1 MRVQEA
7 EVPNER
13 ERQNEMI
20 PKLLSLIEAGLTLCH
35 FAQRSKFRARECRLV
50 RRTDSTPQQVRHE
63 AQRRSWTFCEVARE
77 RGFTLIEIMVV
88 IVILGILAMY
98 VAPKLMGRPEEAK
111 QVRAKMDIAALE
123 TSLKLYKLD
132 SGIYPGTE
140 QGLQALVQRPES
152 GVIPKK
158 WRQGGYLEKG
168 KVPKDPWGNDYV
180 YLSPGLKGDFDIISY
195 GADGV
200 PGGENENKDINN
212 WDVD

>member
-1 MRVQEA
+1 MILKHKNNSGVASSKLEA
-7 EVPNER
+7 R
-13 ERQNEMI
+13 SAKQDK
-20 PKLLSLIEAGLTLCH
+20 KLFWGFSLPASSFQLP
-35 FAQRSKFRARECRLV
+35 AW
-50 RRTDSTPQQVRHE
+50 P
-63 AQRRSWTFCEVARE
+63 QRRGWPVNEISGKK
-77 RGFTLIEIMVV
+77 GFTLIEIMVV

-123 TSLKLYKLD
+123 TALKLYKLD

-140 QGLQALVQRPES
+140 QGLQALVQRPET

-168 KVPKDPWGNDYV
+168 KVPKDPWGNDYI
-180 YLSPGLKGDFDIISY
+180 YLSPGLKGDMDIISY

>member
-1 MRVQEA
+1 MILTHKSNSGAANSRREA
-7 EVPNER
+7 R
-13 ERQNEMI
+13 
-20 PKLLSLIEAGLTLCH
+20 
-35 FAQRSKFRARECRLV
+35 RSKQDKTAGGRLHLPASSFQLPAWMP
-50 RRTDSTPQQVRHE
+50 RNGRPFNEIAGTK
-63 AQRRSWTFCEVARE
+63 
-77 RGFTLIEIMVV
+77 GFTLIEIMVV

-111 QVRAKMDIAALE
+111 QVRAKMDIASLE
-123 TSLKLYKLD
+123 TALKLYKLD

-168 KVPKDPWGNDYV
+168 KVPKDPWGNDYI
-180 YLSPGLKGDFDIISY
+180 YLSPGLKGEFDIISY

>member
-1 MRVQEA
+1 MILKHKNNSGVAISKREA
-7 EVPNER
+7 
-13 ERQNEMI
+13 
-20 PKLLSLIEAGLTLCH
+20 
-35 FAQRSKFRARECRLV
+35 RSSKQDKKPLWGFNLPASSFQLPAW
-50 RRTDSTPQQVRHE
+50 T
-63 AQRRSWTFCEVARE
+63 QRRGFPFHEIAGKK
-77 RGFTLIEIMVV
+77 GFTLIEIMVV

-111 QVRAKMDIAALE
+111 QVRAKMDIAAME
-123 TSLKLYKLD
+123 TALKLYKLD
-132 SGIYPGTE
+132 SGIYPGAE

-158 WRQGGYLEKG
+158 WRQGGYLEKS
-168 KVPKDPWGNDYV
+168 KVPKDPWGNDYI
-180 YLSPGLKGDFDIISY
+180 YLSPGLQGEFDIISY